1 MLHGLTLLAVDQIIP
16 GKQGRSF
23 HETEQNLHVSDI
35 GFDPGFFGQ
44 PASGVQPSKVMAKV
58 HYEQYTG
65 TQMEWP
71 RSTERVTPLK
81 VNHGIPI
88 YNQFPDRAYEVLGV
102 MSDDGEHSVKHVAQ
116 AGQLAGADAI
126 LVVGDK
132 AFTEAG
138 LNANPHLLE
147 HADIPDPKGP
157 KEISRLEHPEA
168 LKTGSQPSTIRVT
181 EIVGLLIRWKTK

>member
-1 MLHGLTLLAVDQIIP
+1 MKPSRILVCLLLVSMVIFSGSTLLA
-16 GKQGRSF
+16 S
-23 HETEQNLHVSDI
+23 S
-35 GFDPGFFGQ
+35 
-44 PASGVQPSKVMAKV
+44 PSRTMAKV
-58 HYEQYTG
+58 RFEQYAG
-65 TQMEWP
+65 PQQDWP
-71 RSTERVTPLK
+71 RSAEHVTLRK
-81 VNHGIPI
+81 VNHGMPI
-88 YNQFPDRAYEVLGV
+88 YDRLPDRAYEVLGV

-147 HADIPDPKGP
+147 NADIPDPKGP

-181 EIVGLLIRWKTK
+181 EIVGILIRWKSK